1 MIRSVLRLIIML
13 NLSEEIM
20 TIPENVPQSV
30 PILDEDYDDFLEWT
44 EEDEEAFLK
53 IMADEKEEK

>member
-1 MIRSVLRLIIML
+1 ML

-44 EEDEEAFLK
+44 EEEEEAFLK
-53 IMADEKEEK
+53 IMSDDEKDEK